1 LRALDATSLLER
13 IEQAK
18 WPATIWLDGPDESL
32 KAAWLAEFR
41 HVWAAGCPEAP
52 AARVFRAAE
61 SGVEEILA
69 AFHGGSLFT
78 PRELILVL
86 EIEDLG
92 RSEKKI
98 TALAEGL
105 VRPSGGSTVVLV
117 ESSADTARKALE
129 PLRVAC
135 EARLTANPLGR
146 MALLEWG
153 RRRLARAGSTA
164 DTGVLELIV
173 DASEGDAGAFFNE
186 IDKLM
191 SWAEPGRAITLT
203 DAQFLLRPVPGAD
216 LVGYLSA
223 VALGDPRLSAQRL
236 GRLLAA
242 GASEGTVLFALVNL
256 VGGAL
261 GGWARH
267 RDLSAALRRRRSP
280 RELAHALDALY
291 RAEAAWKRGRADVVA
306 VLEQATREVAGT
318 EVVASPT

>member
-1 LRALDATSLLER
+1 VLDATSLFER

-32 KAAWLAEFR
+32 KAAWLAELR
-41 HVWAAGCPEAP
+41 HVWAAGCPESP
-52 AARVFRAAE
+52 ASRVFRAAE

-98 TALAEGL
+98 MALAEGL
-105 VRPSGGSTVVLV
+105 ERPSGGSTLVLV
-117 ESSADTARKALE
+117 ESSADTVRKALE
-129 PLRVAC
+129 PLRTAC

-164 DTGVLELIV
+164 DAGVLELIV

-191 SWAEPGRAITLT
+191 SWAEPGRAITLA

-223 VALGDPRLSAQRL
+223 IALGDPRLSAQRL

-291 RAEAAWKRGRADVVA
+291 RAEAAWKRGRADAVA

-318 EVVASPT
+318 EVVASTT